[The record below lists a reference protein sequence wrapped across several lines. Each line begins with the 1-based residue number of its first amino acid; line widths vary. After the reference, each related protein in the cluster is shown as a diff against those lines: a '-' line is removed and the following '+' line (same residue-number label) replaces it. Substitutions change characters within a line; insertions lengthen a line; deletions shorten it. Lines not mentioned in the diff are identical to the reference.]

1 MAKLLDSRI
10 NAAQDALAA
19 NVLAILKV
27 REMKRVKLARAV
39 EAAGGPVSKT
49 TYNILSKKHPPN
61 LDNWAFIAKALDIPL
76 WVLLIPGLDEHDDLL
91 KNDGLKRL
99 VKLVESYMA
108 CDDGKRQEAEIV
120 AQAGSIMRRTTK

>member
-1 MAKLLDSRI
+1 MAKLVDSRI

-19 NVLAILKV
+19 NVLAILKI
-27 REMKRVKLARAV
+27 RDMKRVKLAKAV

-49 TYNILSKKHPPN
+49 TYNILSKRHPPN

-76 WVLLIPGLDEHDDLL
+76 WVLLIPGLDQRDDLL

-99 VKLVESYMA
+99 AKLVENYMA
-108 CDDGKRQEAEIV
+108 CDDAKRQEAEIV
-120 AQAGSIMRRTTK
+120 AQAGAIMRRNSK